1 MELIV
6 ELEELKQ
13 QCANILIDG
22 KIDINEDG
30 VLAFDVSEEEKL
42 LFIEYAVNMILKDAL
57 DVSKTKLND

>member
-1 MELIV
+1 M
-6 ELEELKQ
+6 ELEELKHR
-13 QCANILIDG
+13 CANILIDG

-42 LFIEYAVNMILKDAL
+42 LFIEYAVNVILKDAL